1 MPGDRGEVGEGPGR
15 ATFFGALWPAM
26 SSFRSLRSLGQNIA
40 LTVVSVALTLA
51 AAEGIARL
59 LEPADAAPP
68 VAPYITDW
76 AQWDGDFY
84 TVKASALGW
93 PPFEDYNQDGLRDRA
108 HRIERR
114 PGVKRLIC
122 LGDSTT
128 AGYRI
133 RAEEAYPRLL
143 QDLYDA
149 LDQPIEVFNVAL
161 GGWSTRQELIAYRR
175 IAPKYGPDHVIVG
188 VCLNDIPE
196 LGNNLSRPPA
206 WLAASYRRSALLR
219 RLVDAPNREI
229 RSIEELFEQP
239 DSPRVRKAYDRLFE
253 HLRTLRDE
261 VRADGA
267 TFGVLA
273 LPFRLQVLPGAP
285 SPTPQQTL
293 AAFCADEAIAFLDLL
308 PALAAAGEAAFVDYD
323 HLSPLGSQVVA
334 DQILA
339 SGLIPGPERRDDH
352 PAEEPAPPAT
362 DDLPALADAL
372 ESPDPRVRARAAR
385 ALGQA
390 GSDAR
395 RLRPALAARLGDDDR
410 AVRAA
415 AVWALGRLGPRPDAD
430 LVALERRLG
439 DADPAVRAGA
449 AWSLGRLGPVAT
461 SAAPALVE
469 RLGDAEPEVRRRAVD
484 ALERVRPNAATCLDA
499 ARRVLNDPQSPGRA
513 EAARAVGLMGA
524 SAVDAVGDLV
534 AALGAEE
541 PRVRQEVVSALGAVG
556 PGAAAAVPAL
566 VGTLG
571 DPELSW
577 RVPEALGSIGPAA
590 AEAVPAL
597 RASLGDE
604 RANVRWRAAV
614 ALGKMGEA
622 AGQAGPDLARLARD
636 PQENVRRAAV
646 IALARVGAD
655 PELQR
660 AVFVEALED
669 PNPEVRTKAANGLR
683 RLGRAASSASPALA
697 AALEDPDAWV
707 RVSAARALGAVGGG
721 TASVEA
727 LERALDDEEQIVRDQ
742 AAAALRTL
750 ASSR

>member
-1 MPGDRGEVGEGPGR
+1 VPGDVREAGEAAER
-15 ATFFGALWPAM
+15 ATFFTALSPAM
-26 SSFRSLRSLGQNIA
+26 SSSRSLRSLGQNVA
-40 LTVVSVALTLA
+40 LTVVSIALTLG

-59 LEPADAAPP
+59 LEPEDAAPP
-68 VAPYITDW
+68 VASYITDW
-76 AQWDGDFY
+76 AQWEGDFY
-84 TVKASALGW
+84 TVKAAALGW

-108 HRIERR
+108 HRIARR
-114 PGVKRLIC
+114 PGVRRLIC

-128 AGYRI
+128 AGYHI

-175 IAPKYGPDHVIVG
+175 IARKYGPDHVLVG

-206 WLAASYRRSALLR
+206 WLAASYRHSALLR
-219 RLVDAPNREI
+219 RLVDARHREI

-267 TFGVLA
+267 TFGVLVF
-273 LPFRLQVLPGAP
+273 PFQLQVTPDAP
-285 SPTPQQTL
+285 PPTPQQAL
-293 AAFCADEAIAFLDLL
+293 ASFCAEEAIAYLDLL
-308 PALAAAGEAAFVDYD
+308 PALQAAGVGAFVDYD

-334 DQILA
+334 DQIVA
-339 SGLIPGPERRDDH
+339 SGLIPGPERGDGR
-352 PAEEPAPPAT
+352 PAGHPAPPGSE
-362 DDLPALADAL
+362 DLPALAATL

-385 ALGQA
+385 ALGRA

-395 RLRPALAARLGDDDR
+395 RLRPAVAARLEDEDQ

-430 LVALERRLG
+430 LAALEGRLA

-449 AWSLGRLGPVAT
+449 AWSLGRLGPVAA

-484 ALERVRPNAATCLDA
+484 ALERVRPDAATCLDA
-499 ARRVLNDPQSPGRA
+499 ARRVLNDPRSPGRA
-513 EAARAVGLMGA
+513 EAARAIALMGA
-524 SAVDAVGDLV
+524 SAVDAVDDLV
-534 AALGAEE
+534 AALEAEE
-541 PRVRQEVVSALGAVG
+541 PRVRQEAVSALGAVG
-556 PGAAAAVPAL
+556 PGAAAAVGAL
-566 VGTLG
+566 VRSMG

-604 RANVRWRAAV
+604 RGNVRWRAAV

-622 AGQAGPDLARLARD
+622 AGQAGPDLARLTRD
-636 PQENVRRAAV
+636 PQGNVRRAAV
-646 IALARVGAD
+646 IALARAGAE
-655 PELQR
+655 PELQT
-660 AVFVEALED
+660 AVFVEALRD

-683 RLGRAASSASPALA
+683 RLGRAASSASPALV

-707 RVSAARALGAVGGG
+707 RVSAARALGAVGEGA
-721 TASVEA
+721 ASVEA
-727 LERALDDEEQIVRDQ
+727 LERALQDEEQIVRDQ

-750 ASSR
+750 AASR